1 MRKSNGEFEAE
12 IFRRFDEYKE
22 KKKKRHRAV
31 RAASLCMAVVLLGAA
46 VVLVLLQTVWGVGYR
61 LRKDNEP
68 S

>member
-46 VVLVLLQTVWGVGYR
+46 VLLA
-61 LRKDNEP
+61 
-68 S
+68 